1 MGEARNTIKHFQV
14 IEKNYEAAW
23 ENLKGRYSH
32 KRLIVNAILKRLFTH
47 RKITTQSTSQ
57 LKSLIDNTK
66 ECLNSLNGMDIPTDS
81 WDHMVIYLTVH
92 KLDQDSHNDWE
103 KYVSDEY
110 SDGLPT
116 LQNLV
121 DFLERRIRTL
131 EVTVAATSTSK
142 PNREPIRESSRSF
155 HVTTA
160 DNTCTLCKE
169 DHYLCHCK
177 EFGKLNPEKRSELA
191 REHRLCYNC
200 LAPGHSVFNCKQKT
214 SCRICRK
221 RHHTLLHQRKDDSL
235 VNEDTKQSTG
245 MTSMHTNVEE
255 DKEEPHND
263 VYVASH
269 FTLKKEMVLL
279 ATALIPV
286 KSNNGTT
293 TLLRALIDP
302 GSQAS
307 FISERATQLLKLKRT
322 PSYGN
327 VTGVGSTQTTISHAV
342 QLQIL
347 SRHNQ
352 EFCLDINAYVLSTQ
366 LTSKLPSKSLTKKQ
380 WPHLEKLNLAD
391 PNYHTPGHIDMLL
404 GVEVYQEIVK
414 NNLVKGPPGTPTA
427 QETDLGWILFGSI
440 DESSTANNIIVM
452 HHNVNVDNMLRSM
465 WEIDMTHK
473 RNLTA
478 EERLCEDIYTN
489 TQTRT
494 EDGRYVVKL
503 QFKHEEPLTHIGE
516 TKSIAEKRFH
526 QLERR
531 FEQNTKLKEDYTQ
544 VIEEYITLNHMEE
557 VPEKEKNDSAVYL
570 PHHAVVREDKET
582 TKTRVVFNASCKGS
596 NNASLNDQRLV

>member
-1 MGEARNTIKHFQV
+1 
-14 IEKNYEAAW
+14 
-23 ENLKGRYSH
+23 
-32 KRLIVNAILKRLFTH
+32 
-47 RKITTQSTSQ
+47 
-57 LKSLIDNTK
+57 
-66 ECLNSLNGMDIPTDS
+66 
-81 WDHMVIYLTVH
+81 
-92 KLDQDSHNDWE
+92 
-103 KYVSDEY
+103 
-110 SDGLPT
+110 
-116 LQNLV
+116 
-121 DFLERRIRTL
+121 
-131 EVTVAATSTSK
+131 
-142 PNREPIRESSRSF
+142 
-155 HVTTA
+155 
-160 DNTCTLCKE
+160 
-169 DHYLCHCK
+169 
-177 EFGKLNPEKRSELA
+177 
-191 REHRLCYNC
+191 
-200 LAPGHSVFNCKQKT
+200 
-214 SCRICRK
+214 
-221 RHHTLLHQRKDDSL
+221 
-235 VNEDTKQSTG
+235 

-255 DKEEPHND
+255 DIEEPHND

-269 FTLKKEMVLL
+269 FTSKKEMVLL

-307 FISERATQLLKLKRT
+307 FISERATQILKLKRT

-440 DESSTANNIIVM
+440 NDESSTENTIIVM

-478 EERLCEDIYTN
+478 EERKCEDIYTN

-494 EDGRYVVKL
+494 KDGRYVVKL
-503 QFKHEEPLTHIGE
+503 PFKHEEPLTQIGE
-516 TKSIAEKRFH
+516 TKSIAEKIFH

-531 FEQNTKLKEDYTQ
+531 FEQNTKLKQDYTQ

-596 NNASLNDQRLV
+596 NNASLNDQLLVGP